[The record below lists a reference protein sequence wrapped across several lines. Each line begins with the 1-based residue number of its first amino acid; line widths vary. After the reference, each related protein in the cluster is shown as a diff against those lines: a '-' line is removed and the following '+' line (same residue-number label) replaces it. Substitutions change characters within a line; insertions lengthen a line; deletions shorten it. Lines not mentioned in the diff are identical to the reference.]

1 MSVKKSARVELNV
14 LNKGFV
20 TEASLVNFPV
30 GSSTD
35 EQNFDLNKDGSRD
48 RRLGMD
54 YEDSHLVQTITMTTP
69 PAFNTYRWRNP
80 GEVANTELLVVQVG
94 NTLQFYKN
102 DKDTISRNFIQ
113 SLPIDLENPSKRVHM
128 ASVGKFLVVT
138 SGSKEIQAFT
148 YSNAGV
154 VSKFS
159 YRLKIRDLF
168 GVDDF
173 YYTGTGTNNIVTD
186 EYSYFRP
193 PSMTEAHSYNLRNQ
207 SWGMIRASSTRA
219 GFKDP
224 IDEFNYENTNE
235 FPNNCDT
242 VWYGMYNKNA
252 SEEVFSGYRVKRTID
267 GSTAAA
273 KGYFIID
280 ALDRGT
286 SRVSEYQKNQTAQG
300 FTQFQVTSLPSDS
313 TSGGASVC
321 AEFASRVFYAGFSG
335 PLINGDSKSPDLSTY
350 ILFSRLIKTTDD
362 LGRCYQDGDPTGR
375 GTSDIVDTDGGF
387 IRISGAKNITNLIS
401 LNDSLVVIA
410 ENGVWVV
417 SGGSQYGFAATNY
430 KVEMVS
436 NFGSIAKWSA
446 VTDGVKVLYWSD
458 NGISVVSKN
467 QYGDFVWESVTATT
481 IKRYYESLEVVD
493 MNLVSGVYDS
503 YENRVRWIFKEEDLF
518 VGTKTSE
525 LILDL
530 TIGAF
535 YKFSVNRSVNGP
547 EILTA
552 FNTPSYKNSTLD
564 DTVVVLGN
572 PITVGGQTVTVNTS
586 VRQDGARAVKY
597 LAVKKESD
605 TAYSISF
612 ALYNNTSFRDWKSV
626 DGVGIDADAYLIT
639 GAITADDTS
648 IHKQVPYLVMHF
660 KRTETGFKD
669 VLGELVP
676 INQSSCLVRSQ
687 WDWANSVKSHK
698 WGQDFQAYRYRMHY
712 IPENV
717 LDDFDTGFQMITT
730 RNKVR
735 GRGRAFSF
743 HMRTE
748 PDKDCRMVGWSLSV
762 NGNSNV

>member
-1 MSVKKSARVELNV
+1 MSVKKSARAELNV
-14 LNKGFV
+14 LNKGFL

-30 GSSTD
+30 GSTTD
-35 EQNFDLNKDGSRD
+35 ESNFDLNKDGSRD

-54 YEDSHLVQTITMTTP
+54 YEDSHQVRAITTTEN

-80 GEVANTELLVVQVG
+80 GEVSNTEILVVQVG
-94 NTLQFYKN
+94 ARLHFYKN
-102 DKDTISRNFIQ
+102 DQDTISRNFIQ
-113 SLPIDLENPSKRVHM
+113 EIAIDLADPTKKVHM
-128 ASVGKFLVVT
+128 TTVGKFLVVT
-138 SGSKEIQAFT
+138 SGSKVVQAFT
-148 YSNAGV
+148 YSNLGEV
-154 VSKFS
+154 TKFT

-168 GVDDF
+168 GVDDPYF
-173 YYTGTGTNNIVTD
+173 IGTGVNNTSTD
-186 EYSYFRP
+186 EYAYFRP
-193 PSMTEAHSYNLRNQ
+193 INMTEAHSYNLRNQ
-207 SWGMIRASSTRA
+207 SWGIIRASSSRA

-235 FPNNCDT
+235 LPSNCDT
-242 VWYGMYNKNA
+242 VWFGMYNKNA

-267 GSTAAA
+267 GMTAAG
-273 KGYFIID
+273 KGYFVID

-286 SRVSEYQKNQTAQG
+286 SRLAEYAENQTAQG
-300 FTQFQVTSLPSDS
+300 FSKFNVTTLPTDS

-362 LGRCYQDGDPTGR
+362 LGRCYQEGDPTGR

-436 NFGSIAKWSA
+436 NFGTIAKWSA

-458 NGISVVSKN
+458 NGISVISKN
-467 QYGDFVWESVTATT
+467 QYGDFVWESITATT
-481 IKRYYESLEVVD
+481 IKRYYE
-493 MNLVSGVYDS
+493 NLDINNKELVAGVYDS
-503 YENRVRWIFKEEDLF
+503 YENRVRWLFKESELF
-518 VGTKTSE
+518 VGTETTE
-525 LILDL
+525 LIIDL

-535 YKFSVNRSVNGP
+535 YKFSVNRVADGP
-547 EILTA
+547 EVLTA
-552 FNTPSYKNSTLD
+552 FNTPSYRNSSLD
-564 DTVVVLGN
+564 DIAVVLGN
-572 PITVGGQTVTVNTS
+572 PVVVSGQGVTVNTS
-586 VRQDGARAVKY
+586 VRQEGARAVKY
-597 LAVKKESD
+597 LAVKKISSAVY
-605 TAYSISF
+605 TISF
-612 ALYNNTSFRDWKSV
+612 SLYNNSQFRDWKTE

-660 KRTETGFKD
+660 KRTETGFTD
-669 VLGELVP
+669 EAGDLIPV
-676 INQSSCLVRSQ
+676 NQSSCLVQSQ
-687 WDWANSVKSHK
+687 WDWANSVNSHK
-698 WGQDFQAYRYRMHY
+698 WGQDFQAYRYRTHY
-712 IPENV
+712 VPENV
-717 LDDFDTGFQMITT
+717 LDNYDTGFQMITT
-730 RNKVR
+730 RNKIR

-748 PDKDCRMVGWSLSV
+748 PNKDCRMVGWSLSI
-762 NGNSNV
+762 NGNSYV